1 MTTDNQQETGEMNG
15 FEMHGIERL
24 SPSQVNKAR
33 EGFDAWFV
41 EKILGFRFPSGVA
54 AHRGTAT
61 EAGVSAGLFDDKTDD
76 EAVEAALAV
85 YDNLTKLEPYD
96 AAQVMKERGNIEVMV
111 RDALGELRPLGKP
124 ARPPEGMQ
132 QHMVELQCRFA
143 SGEKGTIKYIGYLD
157 FVFPEH
163 NLIVDLKTTS
173 RLPSSF
179 SSSHAIQAAF
189 YKQASGGKRVRFL
202 YVSPKKTMPRFTWLE
217 MDDPTPHLQII
228 KMVTARMEGFLRLSP
243 DKDTLA
249 KAVVPNLDSFYW
261 TNADH
266 IAEAVFGVT
275 RIPKAEVSES

>member
-1 MTTDNQQETGEMNG
+1 MTINNNDIPDGEENG

-41 EKILGFRFPSGVA
+41 EKILGFRFPSGA
-54 AHRGTAT
+54 AAYRGTAV
-61 EAGVSAGLFDDKTDD
+61 EAGVSAALFDNMTDD
-76 EAVEAALAV
+76 EAVQVAHGVFDQLSALEVDTEARA
-85 YDNLTKLEPYD
+85 K
-96 AAQVMKERGNIEVMV
+96 QRGHIDIMV
-111 RDALGELRPLGKP
+111 RDACAELRPLGKP
-124 ARPPEGMQ
+124 MRPPEGMA
-132 QHMVELQCRFA
+132 QHLVELQCRFA

-163 NLIVDLKTTS
+163 DLIVDLKTTA

-179 SSSHAIQAAF
+179 STSHGVQAAF

-217 MDDPTPHLQII
+217 MDDPTPYLQII
-228 KMVTARMEGFLRLSP
+228 KTVTARMEAFLRMSP

-249 KAVVPNLDSFYW
+249 KVVMPNLESFYW

-266 IAEAVFGVT
+266 IAEAVFGMS
-275 RIPKAEVSES
+275 RIKKVEEIES